1 MADGNVKE
9 PLNYLSA
16 MSPKPS
22 AGYSF
27 PWACQLLE
35 AGTHSH
41 TDSKFLTVKIK
52 DAHTTNI

>member
-27 PWACQLLE
+27 PWASQLLE
-35 AGTHSH
+35 AGTHSQK
-41 TDSKFLTVKIK
+41 DSKFLTVQNKG
-52 DAHTTNI
+52 HTHTNV